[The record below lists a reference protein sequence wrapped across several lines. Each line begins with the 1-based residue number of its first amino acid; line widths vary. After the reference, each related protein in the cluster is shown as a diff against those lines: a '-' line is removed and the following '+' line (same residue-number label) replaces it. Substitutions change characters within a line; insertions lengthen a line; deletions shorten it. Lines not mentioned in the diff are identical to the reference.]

1 MDNNIISIFLIGMIV
16 LGMGGINIL
25 GRVNALE
32 PVSAGDELELFASVS
47 NPTDKDIDYLN
58 VKAIFFDLG
67 EYVVSN
73 EFNLDDGSSEG
84 IKLSLDIPRN
94 APSGDHLV
102 KIVVSNDDYYD
113 SKFIYVNIIS
123 LS

>member
-73 EFNLDDGSSEG
+73 EFNLDDGSTEG

-113 SKFIYVNIIS
+113 SKFIYVNII
-123 LS
+123 